1 MPLRPSGTAAPH
13 PSSLAAFRLYH
24 DELAW
29 TWEPMALTRARAV
42 AGVESLRRRSM
53 DLIVEVLARPRA
65 LDGLVTE
72 IAAMR
77 RRIAA
82 QHPEP
87 SRWDS
92 STGAAVSSTSSSSP
106 NT

>member
-1 MPLRPSGTAAPH
+1 MRPGPAGRAGPIG
-13 PSSLAAFRLYH
+13 SSLAAFRLYH

-29 TWEPMALTRARAV
+29 TWEHMALTRARAV

-53 DLIVEVLARPRA
+53 GLIAEVLARPRD

-72 IAAMR
+72 IGAMR
-77 RRIAA
+77 QRVAA

-87 SRWDS
+87 SPWAITPRRAGPGD
-92 STGAAVSSTSSSSP
+92 GEILAP
-106 NT
+106 